1 MIIDRIRSFNR
12 FYTQKIGLITNRFL
26 KSEYSLVQARIL
38 FELSRRALCYAS
50 DFSREFHLSPDYLSK
65 LVSKFESQGLISRT
79 PSPEDSRKQ
88 MLALT
93 PEGRKAYAA
102 LKERSNQWIE
112 KMIQGMEPEQ
122 TDALVSAM
130 ETIEQALDPAQHRQT
145 LITLRSHRPGDIG
158 FIIHRHGVL
167 YAREYGFNHEFDAY
181 VAKGMAAFIESF
193 SSRDHLW
200 IAETQGRF
208 CGAVAVVR
216 RDEKTAQLRWLIVE
230 PKDRGKG
237 IGRQLIDEA
246 VRFAK
251 DKGFDTVMLWTI
263 DFLHAARHLYMA
275 AGFSLTETKTSQIW
289 GKTLTEECWTLPL
302 KEGPGGIQQA
312 HISA

>member
-1 MIIDRIRSFNR
+1 MVIDRIRSFNR

-26 KSEYSLVQARIL
+26 NSEYSLVQARVL
-38 FELSRRALCYAS
+38 FELSRRPLCHAS
-50 DFSREFHLSPDYLSK
+50 DLSREFGLSPDYLSK
-65 LVSKFESQGLISRT
+65 LISKFESQGLISRT

-93 PEGRKAYAA
+93 PEGKKAYAA

-130 ETIEQALDPAQHRQT
+130 NTIEQVLDPAQRRQV
-145 LITLRSHRPGDIG
+145 LVTLRAHRPGDIG
-158 FIIHRHGVL
+158 YVIHRHGVL

-181 VAKGMAAFIESF
+181 VAKGMAAFIENVSD
-193 SSRDHLW
+193 RDHLW
-200 IAETQGRF
+200 IAETQGTF
-208 CGAVAVVR
+208 SGSVAVVR
-216 RDEKTAQLRWLIVE
+216 RDENTAQLRWLIVE

-237 IGRQLIDEA
+237 IGKQLINET

-251 DKGFDTVMLWTI
+251 DKGFDAIMLWTI
-263 DFLHAARHLYMA
+263 DFLHAARRLYA
-275 AGFSLTETKTSQIW
+275 SAGFSLTETKTNRIW

-302 KEGPGGIQQA
+302 KEGRGL
-312 HISA
+312 